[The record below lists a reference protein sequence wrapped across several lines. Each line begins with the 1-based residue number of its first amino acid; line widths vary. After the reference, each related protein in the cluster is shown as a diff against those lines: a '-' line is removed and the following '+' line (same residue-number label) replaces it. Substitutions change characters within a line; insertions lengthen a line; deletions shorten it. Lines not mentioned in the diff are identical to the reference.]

1 MPHLPQGAPS
11 SPALANLCMF
21 RSDARLAGLARRFG
35 ASYTRYADDLLFSG
49 GDAFRRDAR
58 RCADYAAAILL
69 QGGMHVAHR
78 KTRVQHRSQAQ
89 RACGLVLNER
99 TQLPRGERERLEAI
113 LHNCARRGPSTQ
125 NREGVA
131 DFRAHLRGRLEHAL
145 QFGGGDRLRRWF
157 DAIDWS
163 R

>member
-1 MPHLPQGAPS
+1 MLPFCYGTRAIRAIIRAPRSGPEEWIRPPLPSEATSGSIRTGGS
-11 SPALANLCMF
+11 SATSA
-21 RSDARLAGLARRFG
+21 
-35 ASYTRYADDLLFSG
+35 
-49 GDAFRRDAR
+49 
-58 RCADYAAAILL
+58 
-69 QGGMHVAHR
+69 R
-78 KTRVQHRSQAQ
+78 KTRVQHRSQAK

-99 TQLPRGERERLEAI
+99 PQLPRGERERLEAI
-113 LHNCARRGPSTQ
+113 LHNCARHGPSTQ

-145 QFGGGDRLRRWF
+145 QFCGGDRLRRWF